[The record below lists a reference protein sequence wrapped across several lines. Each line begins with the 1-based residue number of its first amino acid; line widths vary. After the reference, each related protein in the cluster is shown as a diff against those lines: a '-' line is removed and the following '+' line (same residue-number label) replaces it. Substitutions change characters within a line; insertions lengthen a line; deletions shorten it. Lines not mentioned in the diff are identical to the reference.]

1 MRDRTARSPLD
12 AQGLESS
19 WEMPFDQGGAQ
30 RVQSEDASDL
40 TVPLPVLLNHTKLP
54 VSLPPREEVLNL
66 QKTWDI

>member
-1 MRDRTARSPLD
+1 ML
-12 AQGLESS
+12 
-19 WEMPFDQGGAQ
+19 FDQGGAQ